1 MLYNQLLS
9 LPLGASPSLP
19 WHAQGIMRPLV
30 SILAAVAACPSLES
44 PSALAFTAGAAVWA
58 LGVFALGA
66 LCITKYHRQRHAD
79 TFPVQVCACAC
90 VAAQPEWDRVLQWW
104 RSWLFSRCC

>member
-1 MLYNQLLS
+1 
-9 LPLGASPSLP
+9 
-19 WHAQGIMRPLV
+19 MRPLV

-66 LCITKYHRQRHAD
+66 LCITKYHRQRHVD

-90 VAAQPEWDRVLQWW
+90 VAAQPEWDWDRVLQWFG
-104 RSWLFSRCC
+104 SC